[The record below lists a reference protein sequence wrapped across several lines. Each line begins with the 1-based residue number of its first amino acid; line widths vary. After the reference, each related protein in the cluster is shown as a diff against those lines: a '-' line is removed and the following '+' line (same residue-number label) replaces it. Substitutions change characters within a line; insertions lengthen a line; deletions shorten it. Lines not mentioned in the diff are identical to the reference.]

1 MDILSKESDVITLK
15 ETVKGIYWVFD
26 QRANQSARIFA
37 QGPMTV
43 EIVER
48 DVVGIENL
56 PLEARDFPHLPND
69 WKSRCA
75 RFSGYKSAV
84 LFV

>member
-1 MDILSKESDVITLK
+1 M
-15 ETVKGIYWVFD
+15 FD

-37 QGPMTV
+37 HGPMTV

-56 PLEARDFPHLPND
+56 PLEARDFPYLSND
-69 WKSRCA
+69 
-75 RFSGYKSAV
+75 
-84 LFV
+84 

>member
-26 QRANQSARIFA
+26 PRANQSARIFA
-37 QGPMTV
+37 QGPMAV

-56 PLEARDFPHLPND
+56 PLEGRDFPHSHLSND
-69 WKSRCA
+69 
-75 RFSGYKSAV
+75 
-84 LFV
+84 